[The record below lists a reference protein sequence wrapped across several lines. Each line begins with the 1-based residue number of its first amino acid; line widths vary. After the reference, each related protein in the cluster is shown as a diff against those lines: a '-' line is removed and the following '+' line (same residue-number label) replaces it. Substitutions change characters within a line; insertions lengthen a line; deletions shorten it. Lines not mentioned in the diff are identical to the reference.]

1 LDRDGYRAPVHLIL
15 QWLVLSLAFWLTARL
30 VPGFSVRSLGDAIV
44 VAAIFGIV
52 NFLLGTV
59 LYYVLGIATLGI
71 GFLLSLITH
80 WIVNAILLKITGGL
94 TRRLE
99 VRSFGTALIAAL
111 VMSVLGKVGV
121 YVMDIAMHRSHPGS
135 IYI

>member
-1 LDRDGYRAPVHLIL
+1 VLGFASLGILFLFSLIL
-15 QWLVLSLAFWLTARL
+15 
-30 VPGFSVRSLGDAIV
+30 
-44 VAAIFGIV
+44 
-52 NFLLGTV
+52 
-59 LYYVLGIATLGI
+59 
-71 GFLLSLITH
+71 H
-80 WIVNAILLKITGGL
+80 WIVNAVLLKITDGL

-121 YVMDIAMHRSHPGS
+121 YALDVAMHRSAPGS